1 MAERDCSRPIEWPT
15 MILAAIIYGGW
26 AGLTWYHDR
35 LPTLLVVLAGAWLI
49 AWHGSLQHETI
60 HGHPT
65 TSATINALIGGIP
78 LSLWLPY
85 ACYRRDH
92 IAHHATDHVT
102 DPFDDPESRYLASG
116 TGPAAMMRM
125 ALARMQAALAGRLL
139 LGPIDVV
146 LRFLAA
152 EVRRAMRQPR
162 AVASDWAPH
171 LVGVALLL
179 AWLSVCR
186 IGIGFYAVAMVY
198 PGIALTLV
206 RSFAEHRAAREPG
219 HRVAVVERAGLF
231 ALLFLNNNL
240 HAAHHRAPGVA
251 WFRLPAFYRRHRGTI
266 LAENGGLLYRGY
278 GEIVRRYWRR
288 SHDVILH
295 PDWQA

>member
-49 AWHGSLQHETI
+49 AWQGSLQHETI

-65 TSATINALIGGIP
+65 TSAMLNALIGGIP

-92 IAHHATDHVT
+92 IAHHATDRVT

-125 ALARMQAALAGRLL
+125 ASARMQATLAGRLL
-139 LGPIDVV
+139 FGPIDVV

-162 AVASDWAPH
+162 AVAGDWAPH

-206 RSFAEHRAAREPG
+206 RSFAEHRAAREPD
-219 HRVAVVERAGLF
+219 HRVAVVERAGPF

-288 SHDVILH
+288 PHDVILH